1 MPRIVSPAS
10 SASPE
15 VSAALCLPVCEMG
28 RGQGSLLS
36 RGRPALRWEGLM
48 RFQRRGPSLRFN
60 KPPVLLDLPKRDW
73 DRTAS
78 LILSV

>member
-36 RGRPALRWEGLM
+36 RGHPALRWEGLM

-60 KPPVLLDLPKRDW
+60 KPPVLLDLGSAQAR
-73 DRTAS
+73 
-78 LILSV
+78 LG